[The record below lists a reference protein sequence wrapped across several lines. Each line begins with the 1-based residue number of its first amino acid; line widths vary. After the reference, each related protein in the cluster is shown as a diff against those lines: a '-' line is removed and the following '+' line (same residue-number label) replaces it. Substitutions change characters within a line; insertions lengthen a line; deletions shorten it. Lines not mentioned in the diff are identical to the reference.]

1 MVGIRALGIS
11 TLSLGL
17 LLALEVGCTRKSDDV
32 RIAKDIQERIAFD
45 PETKDSPVQVDT
57 KAGKVTLTGSAKTAA
72 AQSRIEQIAKQEPGA
87 SQVENDTVI
96 SQPETTTF
104 QPVPSAVPSAMPE
117 TIPRAPQPPPP
128 PMTVM
133 ADAPPSPSP
142 KPAPES
148 MVVPA
153 GTPLVIRL
161 SSSLSSGTSRT
172 GQTFLGTLARP
183 LAIRGR
189 TAFPAGSTVVGT
201 VVDAKSRG
209 KLKGEA
215 ILDLSLSSITVKGR
229 AYPISTRILENTEKG
244 KGTRTAK
251 TTGGGAAGGG
261 LIGGIAGGAKG
272 VGIGALVGGAT
283 GLVGGAVTGNKQIE
297 LPAESVL
304 TFRLSAPVKLPPPG
318 E

>member
-1 MVGIRALGIS
+1 MVRIHVLGVS
-11 TLSLGL
+11 ALSLSL
-17 LLALEVGCTRKSDDV
+17 LLVLEVGCSRKSVDAKM
-32 RIAKDIQERIAFD
+32 AKDIQERIAID
-45 PETKDSPVQVDT
+45 PETKDSQVKVAA
-57 KAGKVTLTGSAKTAA
+57 KAGRVTLTGSAKTAA
-72 AQSRIEQIAKQEPGA
+72 AQSRIELIARDEPGA
-87 SQVENDTVI
+87 SQVEDDTVVP
-96 SQPETTTF
+96 QPETTTF
-104 QPVPSAVPSAMPE
+104 QPVPNGMSGTMPPS
-117 TIPRAPQPPPP
+117 PQPPPP

-133 ADAPPSPSP
+133 ADASPTPVP
-142 KPAPES
+142 KPVPQPI
-148 MVVPA
+148 VVPA
-153 GTPLVIRL
+153 GTPLVIRT

-183 LAIRGR
+183 LNIRGR

-215 ILDLSLSSITVKGR
+215 ILDLSLSSITVRGR

-244 KGTRTAK
+244 KGKRTAA
-251 TTGGGAAGGG
+251 TTGGGAAGGA
-261 LIGGIAGGAKG
+261 LIGGIAGGGKG

-283 GLVGGAVTGNKQIE
+283 GLIGGAVTGNKQIE

-304 TFRLSAPVKLPPPG
+304 TFRLSTPVKLPPPG

>member
-1 MVGIRALGIS
+1 MVSIRILGVS
-11 TLSLGL
+11 TLSLSL
-17 LLALEVGCTRKSDDV
+17 LLALGTGCSRKRDDAK
-32 RIAKDIQERIAFD
+32 IEKDIQERIAID
-45 PETKDSPVQVDT
+45 PETKDSRIEVNA

-72 AQSRIEQIAKQEPGA
+72 AQSRVEQIAKAEPGA
-87 SQVENDTVI
+87 SQVEDDTVV

-104 QPVPSAVPSAMPE
+104 QPVPNATSGMVPP
-117 TIPRAPQPPPP
+117 TPQTPPPP
-128 PMTVM
+128 ISVM
-133 ADAPPSPSP
+133 AEASPAPVP
-142 KPAPES
+142 KPVPEAI
-148 MVVPA
+148 VVPA
-153 GTPLVIRL
+153 GTPIVIRL

-183 LAIRGR
+183 LNIKGR
-189 TAFPAGSTVVGT
+189 AAFPAGSTVVGT

-215 ILDLSLSSITVKGR
+215 ILDLSLNSITVRGR
-229 AYPISTRILENTEKG
+229 AYPISTRILVNTEKG
-244 KGTRTAK
+244 KGKRTAV

-272 VGIGALVGGAT
+272 LGIGALVGGAA
-283 GLVGGAVTGNKQIE
+283 GLVGGTVTGNKQIE

-304 TFRLSAPVKLPPPG
+304 TFRLSAPVRIPARG

>member
-1 MVGIRALGIS
+1 MVGIGLLRVS

-17 LLALEVGCTRKSDDV
+17 VLALGLGCSRKNDDAKL
-32 RIAKDIQERIAFD
+32 AKDIQEKISLD
-45 PETKDSPVQVDT
+45 PETKDSRVEVAT
-57 KAGKVTLTGSAKTAA
+57 KSGKVTLTGSAKTAA
-72 AQSRIEQIAKQEPGA
+72 AQSRLEQIAKAEPGA
-87 SQVENDTVI
+87 SQVENDTTI
-96 SQPETTTF
+96 AQPETATF
-104 QPVPSAVPSAMPE
+104 QPVPNATPGMAPA
-117 TIPRAPQPPPP
+117 APQPPPP
-128 PMTVM
+128 PMSVM
-133 ADAPPSPSP
+133 ADAPPAPVP
-142 KPAPES
+142 TPAPQPI
-148 MVVPA
+148 VVPA
-153 GTPLVIRL
+153 GSPVVVRL

-172 GQTFLGTLARP
+172 GQTFMGTLARP
-183 LAIRGR
+183 LAVKGR

-215 ILDLSLSSITVKGR
+215 ILDLSLSSITVRGR
-229 AYPISTRILENTEKG
+229 AHPIATRILVNTEKG
-244 KGTRTAK
+244 KGKRTAA

-272 VGIGALVGGAT
+272 FGIGALVGGAA